1 MVYEAEVVSVDI
13 RAQRAEVRFLGFG
26 NTEVKRLEEL
36 FMSKGEERRMQQE
49 ETGTEEV
56 DEDIDSLLI
65 RNCPD
70 LLRNFGGDNDLT
82 LEDLTIEDGDNK
94 KKKDKKDKK
103 EKKKSKEEKK
113 SKIKQESESEED
125 RKPPFSLPSLQPP
138 AQGLPG
144 MFPPSF
150 SSFTPQF
157 PPSPFSSFTPQFP
170 SSLPPPPPPPL
181 PSDPSSPLPPELH
194 SLLVSW
200 YLAGY
205 HTGLY
210 QGASQ
215 EKQRRK
221 MKK

>member
-113 SKIKQESESEED
+113 SKIKRESESEED
-125 RKPPFSLPSLQPP
+125 RKPPFSLPPFQAP

-170 SSLPPPPPPPL
+170 SSLPPPPPPL